1 VSILRPLVM
10 LAIVAGACFLAYRH
24 TEHHHVDVVESED
37 GTVLEEPASVFTMLY
52 HHVVPAPVVAAH
64 GADDHGHGEG
74 EHGDGEHSDGEHA
87 DGAGD
92 HAHAHPL
99 VSIPFPAFLSAFDG
113 DPNEEGVQFVLYNM
127 QIFQLA
133 ALLMIF
139 VMMQGVPAHLRN
151 GGGDWVTRLMAGF
164 CEWVRDELVVPA
176 MGEDTAKKLLPMM
189 MFTFFFILTMNV
201 MGLFPGSVTPTTS
214 IFVTGALALI
224 TFLLMLV
231 GGIIAQGPVG
241 FFKSLVPEVPIFM
254 WPLMFVIELAGFMIK
269 PVALMIR
276 LFATI
281 TGGHLVV
288 LSFLA
293 LVFFFASSF
302 TGPVGKAL
310 SPLWVGFAVFI
321 MVIEAF
327 VALVQAYIFTLLSS
341 LFIGA
346 SVHPEH

>member
-1 VSILRPLVM
+1 MSILRPLVM
-10 LAIVAGACFLAYRH
+10 LAIVAGACFLAFRH
-24 TEHHHVDVVESED
+24 TPHHHVDVVETES
-37 GTVLEEPASVFTMLY
+37 GARVQEPSSVFTMLY
-52 HHVVPAPVVAAH
+52 QHVVPAPVVAAH
-64 GADDHGHGEG
+64 GGGEA
-74 EHGDGEHSDGEHA
+74 EHGDAEHGDAEHGEAEH
-87 DGAGD
+87 G
-92 HAHAHPL
+92 HAHPL
-99 VSIPFPAFLSAFDG
+99 IAIPFPAALSAFDG
-113 DPNEEGVQFVLYNM
+113 DPHAEGVQFVFYNM

-151 GGGDWVTRLMAGF
+151 GGGDAVTRLMSGF

-224 TFLLMLV
+224 TFILMIA
-231 GGIIAQGPVG
+231 GGVIAQGPVG
-241 FFKSLVPEVPIFM
+241 FVKGLVPEVPLFM
-254 WPLMFVIELAGFMIK
+254 WPLMLVIEVAGLIIK

-293 LVFFFASSF
+293 LVFFFASMI
-302 TGPVGKAL
+302 TGAGGVAL